1 VYIPRSAT
9 GIPKSITTAARPV
22 SPSIL
27 VLLRAS
33 SLPDQKYATDVKK
46 VPQSGQI
53 PEFQDSKD

>member
-1 VYIPRSAT
+1 
-9 GIPKSITTAARPV
+9 V

-53 PEFQDSKD
+53 PEFQDSNG